1 MTSPLTGPSR
11 VQTTDLPPCLSVQLD
26 VFWFDWLGNC
36 KMRVTDCPL
45 SSSWGPRWSGAAAAW
60 STRSAGGRW
69 AWAGTCAPWPPS
81 PAPSGSWWR
90 CCWGPSS
97 SSSSPWSLIAA
108 PNIFCDN
115 NIWGQVLSLVYLR
128 ETQHQQHWADTTALV
143 THNKQDRY
151 RGTGV
156 QGYWGAGV
164 HVDCCYRQ
172 LTTEER
178 LLQWGAANNVKIKV
192 SSVTVVSIL
201 TWSPGLRSPGPGPPP
216 PGTRCGAPASCPPAG
231 GPAAGSCSWS
241 TPRWRGKYLCDHIKI
256 FTLHLQADPCT
267 SLYDLACGGWVKNV
281 TSGRGSV
288 GSLATVSVMDENK
301 LEVDKK
307 IRGEHLTFVICPP
320 PLRCVQTSYWHCR
333 TPGPRPPP
341 LDRISG
347 PRLRHSTGAARTRR
361 PSSGWAT
368 PPPWS
373 SCTTPSAGTWTPP
386 CPTPGTSPRS

>member
-36 KMRVTDCPL
+36 KMRGTDCPL

-81 PAPSGSWWR
+81 PAPSGWWWR

-97 SSSSPWSLIAA
+97 SSSSPWSLIAE
-108 PNIFCDN
+108 PNSFCDN

-151 RGTGV
+151 WGTGV
-156 QGYWGAGV
+156 LGCRGTCW
-164 HVDCCYRQ
+164 
-172 LTTEER
+172 L
-178 LLQWGAANNVKIKV
+178 LLQAADHGGEAAAVGRRQQCQDQGEQRDPQPAPDLV
-192 SSVTVVSIL
+192 
-201 TWSPGLRSPGPGPPP
+201 TWSPQPGS
-216 PGTRCGAPASCPPAG
+216 GTSSTRHQMRGTCQLPACWRTGRRIMLMVDTKVAG
-231 GPAAGSCSWS
+231 
-241 TPRWRGKYLCDHIKI
+241 KI
-256 FTLHLQADPCT
+256 SVPSSKNIYTIHLQADPCT

-347 PRLRHSTGAARTRR
+347 ARLRHSTGAARTRR

>member
-1 MTSPLTGPSR
+1 MFSGLIDWGTVKWGEQTVHCLAAGARGGAEPLQPEVHGVRAGGGP
-11 VQTTDLPPCLSVQLD
+11 
-26 VFWFDWLGNC
+26 
-36 KMRVTDCPL
+36 
-45 SSSWGPRWSGAAAAW
+45 GPGPARRGHQVRHRAGRGGAAA
-60 STRSAGGRW
+60 GGPHHHLPHPGRLLQNQIVF
-69 AWAGTCAPWPPS
+69 AIIIFEG
-81 PAPSGSWWR
+81 R
-90 CCWGPSS
+90 CCPWCTCGRPSTSSTGRTPRPSS
-97 SSSSPWSLIAA
+97 P
-108 PNIFCDN
+108 
-115 NIWGQVLSLVYLR
+115 
-128 ETQHQQHWADTTALV
+128 TTSR
-143 THNKQDRY
+143 T
-151 RGTGV
+151 GTGV

-201 TWSPGLRSPGPGPPP
+201 TWWPGLRSPGPGPPP

-241 TPRWRGKYLCDHIKI
+241 TPRWRGKYLCHHIKI

-347 PRLRHSTGAARTRR
+347 ARLRHSTGAARTRR